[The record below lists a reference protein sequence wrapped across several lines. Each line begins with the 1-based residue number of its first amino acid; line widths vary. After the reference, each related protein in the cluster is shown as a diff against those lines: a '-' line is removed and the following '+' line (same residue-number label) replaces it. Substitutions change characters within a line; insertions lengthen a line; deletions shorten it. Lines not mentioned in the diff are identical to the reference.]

1 MTLVYLI
8 KQCRMLP
15 HLMPQQVVQQ
25 QAVLVQRIL
34 MPVLEQMLQREVLV
48 SMKLREQEVPK
59 LQLQLVQIREVL
71 KLHQMLQLPFKI
83 LAAIE
88 DENSDRI

>member
-1 MTLVYLI
+1 
-8 KQCRMLP
+8 
-15 HLMPQQVVQQ
+15 MPQQVVQQ

-34 MPVLEQMLQREVLV
+34 MPVLEQMLHREVLV
-48 SMKLREQEVPK
+48 SMQLREQEVPK

-71 KLHQMLQLPFKI
+71 KLHQMLQLPFQI

>member
-1 MTLVYLI
+1 
-8 KQCRMLP
+8 MLP

-34 MPVLEQMLQREVLV
+34 MPVLEQMLHREVLV
-48 SMKLREQEVPK
+48 SMQLREQEVPK

-71 KLHQMLQLPFKI
+71 KLHQMLQLPFQI